1 MYQEMERRHSSSNRL
16 IRAPNRINN
25 SITINIRINIIT
37 KFQRLAFQE

>member
-1 MYQEMERRHSSSNRL
+1 MDQETERHHNSSNRL

-25 SITINIRINIIT
+25 SITINIRIIIT